1 MKYKLLAA
9 SILATLSTSATS
21 ATYQLS
27 ELGTLEDAK
36 YSYVTDVSES
46 GHIIGFANGLY
57 NLPIDISYIDFTENV
72 IESAYDST
80 ESAYELSDK
89 EITFT
94 LDDIENND
102 AISTNPDA
110 HTFMVSFLANSNL
123 GIPSNFEYQ
132 KMSSLVGIKFNDS
145 EITEQPLFD
154 IASVDYDGLTR
165 STINLFNAVSE
176 DGVTVGW
183 GGAPYD
189 KVSFTPDDEDE
200 AETWFTHE
208 FIERGIVISADGSI
222 SVELEPEFNEYG
234 GTSRANDIVKTNSG
248 YTVVGN
254 ISTSIPDDRQD
265 NIDDNCDNEDEPTS
279 VCINLLN
286 TNITRGLFN
295 KRAVKWELDESL
307 NITSVEEL
315 GMALTPDEGETED
328 DAFTSTALAVNNNG
342 TIVGSSNTRYYKN
355 DDAIITMP
363 VYFKDGAVTDFI
375 DQEDDW
381 ISGSSVAINDNDVI
395 TGNAVKFIEGTRRSK
410 FFYHDIETGNTVF
423 PTDYFSSSSSY
434 GNDINNQGYIVGEG
448 EVGVSDSSRLK
459 EAFIY
464 KIGEDKITNLNDL
477 LPCYDTDGETDY
489 AYSMVE
495 ATAINENNE
504 IFGTATKT
512 VEKLD
517 SLGGVVTDIN
527 GEIEYESVA
536 IAVKLTPIANGEV
549 ENCAPVEA
557 EVYERNSASF
567 PWYTL
572 LLLPLAGLRRIFRF

>member
-36 YSYVTDVSES
+36 YSYVSDVSES

-57 NLPIDISYIDFTENV
+57 NLPIDTSYIDFGESV
-72 IESAYDST
+72 VESAYDS
-80 ESAYELSDK
+80 EEAAYELSDK

-94 LDDIENND
+94 LDDIDNND
-102 AISTNPDA
+102 AVSTNPDA
-110 HTFMVSFLANSNL
+110 HSFMVSFLSSSSL
-123 GIPSNFEYQ
+123 GISTNFEYQ
-132 KMSSLVGIKFNDS
+132 KLSSLIGVVFAD
-145 EITEQPLFD
+145 EQVTEQPLFD

-165 STINLFNAVSE
+165 STTNIFNAVSE
-176 DGVTVGW
+176 DGVMVGW
-183 GGAPYD
+183 GSAPYD
-189 KVSFTPDDEDE
+189 KVSFTPDDEDD

-208 FIERGIVISADGSI
+208 FIERGVVISSSG
-222 SVELEPEFNEYG
+222 VQVPLEPEFNEYG
-234 GTSRANDIVKTNSG
+234 GTSRANDIIKTNSG

-254 ISTSIPDDRQD
+254 ASIDIPLEREED
-265 NIDDNCDNEDEPTS
+265 IEDNCDNEDEPTS

-286 TNITRGLFN
+286 SNISRGLFN

-307 NITSVEEL
+307 NITSFEEL
-315 GMALTPDEGETED
+315 GLALAPDEDETED
-328 DAFTSTALAVNNNG
+328 DAFTSTALAINENG
-342 TIVGSSNTRYYKN
+342 VIVGSSNTRYYK
-355 DDAIITMP
+355 DDDTIITMP

-381 ISGSSVAINDNDVI
+381 ISGSAVAINDNDVI

-448 EVGVSDSSRLK
+448 EVGVSDNTRRK

-464 KIGEDKITNLNDL
+464 KIGEDTITNLNDL

-489 AYSMVE
+489 GYTMVE
-495 ATAINENNE
+495 ATSINENNE

-512 VEKLD
+512 VEKRD
-517 SLGGVVTDIN
+517 TLGGIETDVN

-549 ENCAPVEA
+549 ENCAAPEA
-557 EVYERNSASF
+557 EEYERSSASF

-572 LLLPLAGLRRIFRF
+572 LLLPLVGLRRVFRF

>member
-9 SILATLSTSATS
+9 SILAILSTSATS

-36 YSYVTDVSES
+36 YSYVKDVSES

-57 NLPIDISYIDFTENV
+57 NLPIDTSYIDFSENI
-72 IESAYDST
+72 IENSYDNT
-80 ESAYELSDK
+80 KAAFELSDK

-102 AISTNPDA
+102 AVLTNADA
-110 HTFMVSFLANSNL
+110 HTFMVSFLSS
-123 GIPSNFEYQ
+123 ISTNFEYQ
-132 KMSSLVGIKFNDS
+132 KLSSLVGVKYNDTQV
-145 EITEQPLFD
+145 TEQSLFD
-154 IASVDYDGLTR
+154 VASVDYDGLTR
-165 STINLFNAVSE
+165 STSNIFNAVSE

-183 GGAPYD
+183 GSAPYN
-189 KVSFTPDDEDE
+189 KVSFTPDGDDE

-208 FIERGIVISADGSI
+208 FIERGIVISADGMI
-222 SVELEPEFNEYG
+222 NVPLEPEFNEYG

-254 ISTSIPDDRQD
+254 MSTSIPDDRQD

-286 TNITRGLFN
+286 TNISRGLFN

-307 NITSVEEL
+307 NVISVKEL
-315 GMALTPDEGETED
+315 GLALTPDEGETED
-328 DAFTSTALAVNNNG
+328 DAFTSTALAVNSNG
-342 TIVGSSNTRYYKN
+342 IIVGSSNTRYYKN
-355 DDAIITMP
+355 DDTILTMP
-363 VYFKDGAVTDFI
+363 VYFKDGAVIDFI

-381 ISGSSVAINDNDVI
+381 QAGKAIAINDNDVI
-395 TGNAVKFIEGTRRSK
+395 TGYATKRIEGTLRNK
-410 FFYHDIETGNTVF
+410 FFYHDIATGNTVF

-448 EVGVSDSSRLK
+448 EVGVSDNTRRK

-477 LPCYDTDGETDY
+477 LPCFDTDGETNY
-489 AYSMVE
+489 AYTMAE
-495 ATAINENNE
+495 ATSINENNE

-517 SLGGVVTDIN
+517 SLGGVVTDVN
-527 GEIEYESVA
+527 GEIEYESIAV
-536 IAVKLTPIANGEV
+536 AVKLTPIANGEV
-549 ENCAPVEA
+549 DDCAPPDA

-572 LLLPLAGLRRIFRF
+572 LLLPLVGLRRIFRF

>member
-9 SILATLSTSATS
+9 SILATLSTSAIG

-27 ELGTLEDAK
+27 ELGNLEGAK

-57 NLPIDISYIDFTENV
+57 NLPIDTSYIDFSENIIENSYDNTE
-72 IESAYDST
+72 A
-80 ESAYELSDK
+80 AFELSDK
-89 EITFT
+89 VITFT
-94 LDDIENND
+94 LDDIENSD
-102 AISTNPDA
+102 AVTTNPDA
-110 HTFMVSFLANSNL
+110 HNFMVSFLSS
-123 GIPSNFEYQ
+123 ISTNFEYQ
-132 KMSSLVGIKFNDS
+132 KLNSLVGVKYIDT
-145 EITEQPLFD
+145 EVIEQPLFD

-165 STINLFNAVSE
+165 STANIFNAVSE

-183 GGAPYD
+183 GSAPYD
-189 KVSFTPDDEDE
+189 KVSFTPDDEDD

-208 FIERGIVISADGSI
+208 FIERGIVISADG
-222 SVELEPEFNEYG
+222 VQVPLMPEFNEYG
-234 GTSRANDIVKTNSG
+234 GTSRANDIIKTNSG

-254 ISTSIPDDRQD
+254 ISTSIPADRQD

-286 TNITRGLFN
+286 TNISRGIFN
-295 KRAVKWELDESL
+295 KRAAKWELDESL

-315 GMALTPDEGETED
+315 GLALAPDEGETED
-328 DAFTSTALAVNNNG
+328 DAFTSTALAVNSNG
-342 TIVGSSNTRYYKN
+342 TIVGSSNTRYYNN
-355 DDAIITMP
+355 DDTILTMP
-363 VYFKDGAVTDFI
+363 VYFKDGAVIDFI

-381 ISGSSVAINDNDVI
+381 QAGKSVAINDNDVI
-395 TGNAVKFIEGTRRSK
+395 TGYATKRIEGTLRNK
-410 FFYHDIETGNTVF
+410 FFYHDIASGSTVF

-448 EVGVSDSSRLK
+448 EVGVSDNTRRK

-489 AYSMVE
+489 PYTIAE
-495 ATAINENNE
+495 ATSINENNE

-512 VEKLD
+512 VEKRD
-517 SLGGVVTDIN
+517 TLGGIVTDIN
-527 GEIEYESVA
+527 GEIEYESIAV
-536 IAVKLTPIANGEV
+536 AVKLTPIANGEV
-549 ENCAPVEA
+549 ENCAPPEA

-567 PWYTL
+567 PWYSL
-572 LLLPLAGLRRIFRF
+572 LLLPLVAIRRVFRF

>member
-9 SILATLSTSATS
+9 SILATLSTTATS

-57 NLPIDISYIDFTENV
+57 NLPIDISYIDFTENI
-72 IESAYDST
+72 IENSYDNT
-80 ESAYELSDK
+80 EAAFELSDK

-102 AISTNPDA
+102 AVLTNADA
-110 HTFMVSFLANSNL
+110 HTFMVSFLSS
-123 GIPSNFEYQ
+123 ISTNFEYQ
-132 KMSSLVGIKFNDS
+132 KLSSLVGIKYNDTQV
-145 EITEQPLFD
+145 TEQPLFD
-154 IASVDYDGLTR
+154 VESVDYDGLTR
-165 STINLFNAVSE
+165 STTNLFNAVSE

-183 GGAPYD
+183 GSAPYD
-189 KVSFTPDDEDE
+189 KVSFTPDGDDE

-208 FIERGIVISADGSI
+208 FIERGIVISADGMI
-222 SVELEPEFNEYG
+222 KVPLEPEFNEYG

-254 ISTSIPDDRQD
+254 VSTSIPVEMQDDIDDR
-265 NIDDNCDNEDEPTS
+265 CDNEDEPTS
-279 VCINLLN
+279 VCINLLSSSF
-286 TNITRGLFN
+286 GVFN

-307 NITSVEEL
+307 NIISVEEL

-355 DDAIITMP
+355 DDTILTMP

-375 DQEDDW
+375 NQEDDW
-381 ISGSSVAINDNDVI
+381 QAGKSIAINDNDVI
-395 TGNAVKFIEGTRRSK
+395 TGYATKRIEGTLRNK

-536 IAVKLTPIANGEV
+536 VAVKLTPIANGEV
-549 ENCAPVEA
+549 ENCTPVEA

-572 LLLPLAGLRRIFRF
+572 LLLPLVGLRRIFRF